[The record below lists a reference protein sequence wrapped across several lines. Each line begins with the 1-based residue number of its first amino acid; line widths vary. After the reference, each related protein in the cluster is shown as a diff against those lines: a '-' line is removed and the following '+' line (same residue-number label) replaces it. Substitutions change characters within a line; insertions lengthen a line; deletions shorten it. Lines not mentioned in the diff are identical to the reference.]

1 MAIIKE
7 NHLVTKRN
15 ILNELR
21 ANSMTLQE
29 LRFFSIYLSKINPSD
44 ISTRI
49 VRFPLEDFKSIM
61 ELGRINID
69 YMKQVTNGL
78 LCKVAN
84 IPLESGGYEGFQLFK
99 KCRVDKDEAGEW
111 YIEINAH
118 DDALP
123 LMFEYKERYFSYQL
137 WNTLRLKSPKQIRM
151 YEVLKQY
158 EKIGERLF
166 TIQELRE
173 MLFIGKKEYER
184 FVDFKK
190 RVLDSC
196 QEALSEHTDICFTY
210 EPHGKK
216 GRSGK
221 ILALKFIIKKNSNFV
236 DQLTLDEFIVLKR
249 QEQPD
254 ILLKNYSNI
263 EQSKHAYEDET
274 DTYIDFYCEACDNEF
289 SNEEIQVLHDL
300 LKDIVPGELLSTER
314 YNYLRGKYHEMQ
326 RRKPKQSRFGYLRT
340 IIEAEIDK

>member
-29 LRFFSIYLSKINPSD
+29 LRFFSIYLSKINPAD
-44 ISTRI
+44 KKTRI

-61 ELGRINID
+61 DLGRINID

-78 LCKVAN
+78 LCKVVN

-99 KCRVDKDEAGEW
+99 KCRVDKDQAGEW

-158 EKIGERLF
+158 EKIGERVF

-210 EPHGKK
+210 EPYGKK

-236 DQLTLDEFIVLKR
+236 DQISLDEFIVLKR

-254 ILLKNYSNI
+254 INYNFANK
-263 EQSKHAYEDET
+263 EQTEYDNES
-274 DTYIDFYCEACDNEF
+274 DTYLDFYSDACDNEF
-289 SNEEIQVLHDL
+289 SEEEIQVLHDL
-300 LKDIVPGELLSTER
+300 LKDIVPGELISTER
-314 YNYLRGKYHEMQ
+314 YDYLRRKYHEMQ
-326 RRKPKQSRFGYLRT
+326 SRKPKQSRFGYLKK
-340 IIEAEIDK
+340 IIKADLEN